1 MEVGWPVSRDVPL
14 ESVLIGA
21 ASPVAPPRAPGAPP
35 LTEAA
40 DPEQAGEP
48 LPDGVEGVQAREHR
62 VAGLYVLE
70 VVLGHVPFDAEL
82 PLVVMLHGRG
92 DRPRV
97 PGGPFAGAPTPMRL
111 ILPRAPKPLGSG
123 FTWLPLSVTENRAD
137 VMADTLRRRADQLAQ
152 VIAHFRTVR
161 PSQGK
166 VIVAGFSQGAMLTY
180 SLAMLHPEHVDVAL
194 PIAGW
199 LPPPLVP
206 DEVPPMRRVPIRAI
220 HGDADPVVRIEPTRQ
235 LVERLRGLGYEVEW
249 VEEPGA
255 AHVVS
260 PTMNAQFERW
270 LEAALERLAPGL
282 SAAGQGLGE
291 AGTETVTYA
300 PWVALDTP
308 TIEAIQAAEQ
318 EAAAS
323 EAAGE
328 TPAALEENGA
338 PSEGS
343 SAPEG
348 SAPPSEGEDGPP
360 VGENAGENASPN
372 AAGNAAPS
380 VVENA
385 APSVVE
391 NAAPNVVENASPNAV
406 ENSNVGS
413 ANEGSEGRAEDAPR
427 ASSDSTPA
435 PLDSRAT
442 ANDVDDGPRLTPRA
456 DDEATN
462 DADEAARTTAPSR

>member
-1 MEVGWPVSRDVPL
+1 VEVGWPVSRDVPL

-152 VIAHFRTVR
+152 VIAHFRTLR

-206 DEVPPMRRVPIRAI
+206 DEVPPVRRVPIRAI

-308 TIEAIQAAEQ
+308 TIEAIQEAEQ

-338 PSEGS
+338 TPSEGS
-343 SAPEG
+343 NAPEG
-348 SAPPSEGEDGPP
+348 SAPPSEGENGPP
-360 VGENAGENASPN
+360 AGENEQPPVE
-372 AAGNAAPS
+372 NAAPNAG
-380 VVENA
+380 ENA
-385 APSVVE
+385 APSVGENATPNAAPSAGE
-391 NAAPNVVENASPNAV
+391 NAAPNVDESANA
-406 ENSNVGS
+406 GS
-413 ANEGSEGRAEDAPR
+413 ANEALRA
-427 ASSDSTPA
+427 
-435 PLDSRAT
+435 
-442 ANDVDDGPRLTPRA
+442 NV
-456 DDEATN
+456 
-462 DADEAARTTAPSR
+462 ADEPSR

>member
-1 MEVGWPVSRDVPL
+1 MSRDVPL
-14 ESVLIGA
+14 ESVLLGS
-21 ASPVAPPRAPGAPP
+21 ASPVAPPPAPGAPP

-40 DPEQAGEP
+40 DPDQPGEP
-48 LPDGVEGVQAREHR
+48 LLEGVEGVQAREHR

-123 FTWLPLSVTENRAD
+123 YTWLPLSVTENRAD

-161 PSQGK
+161 SSPGK

-199 LPPPLVP
+199 LPPMLVP
-206 DEVPPMRRVPIRAI
+206 DEVPPIRRVPIRSI
-220 HGDADPVVRIEPTRQ
+220 HGDADPVVRIDPTRQ
-235 LVERLRGLGYEVEW
+235 LVARLRGLGYEIEW
-249 VEEPGA
+249 VEEAGA

-282 SAAGQGLGE
+282 AAAGQGLGE
-291 AGTETVTYA
+291 AGVEVVTYA
-300 PWVALDTP
+300 PWVALDAP
-308 TIEAIQAAEQ
+308 TVEAIQAAED

-323 EAAGE
+323 EAEGE
-328 TPAALEENGA
+328 TPAALQENGA
-338 PSEGS
+338 PTPS
-343 SAPEG
+343 PEG
-348 SAPPSEGEDGPP
+348 SATPAEEGAAEEPGSEADPSAAPSSNRDEPATPNDPSTGTAADQAP
-360 VGENAGENASPN
+360 ASGRTNEASNTAPSN
-372 AAGNAAPS
+372 TAPSNAAPS
-380 VVENA
+380 NTAPSNA
-385 APSVVE
+385 APSNAAPPNVAPSNAPSNVAPSNQPTSRAAPS
-391 NAAPNVVENASPNAV
+391 NAAPNIAPQQARPTSPSGPN
-406 ENSNVGS
+406 
-413 ANEGSEGRAEDAPR
+413 GSE
-427 ASSDSTPA
+427 
-435 PLDSRAT
+435 
-442 ANDVDDGPRLTPRA
+442 
-456 DDEATN
+456 
-462 DADEAARTTAPSR
+462 

>member
-1 MEVGWPVSRDVPL
+1 MSRDVPL
-14 ESVLIGA
+14 ESVLLGS

-40 DPEQAGEP
+40 DPDQAGEP
-48 LPDGVEGVQAREHR
+48 LLEGVEGVQAREHR

-123 FTWLPLSVTENRAD
+123 YTWLPLSVTENRAD

-161 PSQGK
+161 SSPGK

-199 LPPPLVP
+199 LPPMLVP
-206 DEVPPMRRVPIRAI
+206 DEVPPVRRVPIRSI
-220 HGDADPVVRIEPTRQ
+220 HGDADPVVRIDPTRQ
-235 LVERLRGLGYEVEW
+235 LVARLRGLGYDIEW
-249 VEEPGA
+249 IEEAGA

-282 SAAGQGLGE
+282 AAVGQGLGE
-291 AGTETVTYA
+291 AGVEVVTYA
-300 PWVALDTP
+300 PWVALDAP
-308 TIEAIQAAEQ
+308 TVEAIQAAED

-323 EAAGE
+323 EAEGE
-328 TPAALEENGA
+328 TPAALQENGA
-338 PSEGS
+338 PTPP
-343 SAPEG
+343 PEG
-348 SAPPSEGEDGPP
+348 ATPAEEGAAEEPGSETDPSAAPSSNRDAPAPNDPSTDTANDGERPSGGTNVAPSNVAP
-360 VGENAGENASPN
+360 S
-372 AAGNAAPS
+372 NAAPS
-380 VVENA
+380 NV
-385 APSVVE
+385 APSNV
-391 NAAPNVVENASPNAV
+391 AP
-406 ENSNVGS
+406 SNV
-413 ANEGSEGRAEDAPR
+413 AP
-427 ASSDSTPA
+427 SNVA
-435 PLDSRAT
+435 PSNVAPS
-442 ANDVDDGPRLTPRA
+442 NV
-456 DDEATN
+456 
-462 DADEAARTTAPSR
+462 APSRVAPHASDGAE

>member
-1 MEVGWPVSRDVPL
+1 MRFASWLLMSLLACGSRATERPSPRPRPVVEVGWPVSRDVPL

-328 TPAALEENGA
+328 TPAALQENGA

-343 SAPEG
+343 NASEG
-348 SAPPSEGEDGPP
+348 SAPPSEGESGQP
-360 VGENAGENASPN
+360 A
-372 AAGNAAPS
+372 
-380 VVENA
+380 ENA
-385 APSVVE
+385 APSVGENAAPNAGENAVPSVGE
-391 NAAPNVVENASPNAV
+391 NAAPNVGENAAPNAAPSV
-406 ENSNVGS
+406 GENAAPSVGENAAPNVGESANVGS
-413 ANEGSEGRAEDAPR
+413 ANEVPSS
-427 ASSDSTPA
+427 ASI
-435 PLDSRAT
+435 
-442 ANDVDDGPRLTPRA
+442 AN
-456 DDEATN
+456 E
-462 DADEAARTTAPSR
+462 PSR